1 MEFLKIL
8 ISFYE
13 KMTHTKNYVTERSS
27 CLKFFTTLL
36 LTVIGCIPFWSLGFK
51 FHNSLHCILNEWFN
65 FPINKKSVSCI
76 SQSNKWLFQVSKI
89 KSRQNDTK
97 PQINVRIFEIF
108 QMLVEIHKWKKYRF
122 QTKSLQPPYSLFF
135 FFADKLSRNSR
146 LSHKFNKLLTQYSY
160 MVAKFL
166 YTYI

>member
-1 MEFLKIL
+1 MKFLKIL

-36 LTVIGCIPFWSLGFK
+36 LTVIGCIPFWYLGFK
-51 FHNSLHCILNEWFN
+51 FHNSLHCILNEWF
-65 FPINKKSVSCI
+65 IILQLTKKCI
-76 SQSNKWLFQVSKI
+76 MHSLRPNSQSNKWLFQVIKI
-89 KSRQNDTK
+89 KSRKNDTK

-122 QTKSLQPPYSLFF
+122 QTNTLQPPYSLFLPINYPVTLGSRTNLINYS
-135 FFADKLSRNSR
+135 LSIV
-146 LSHKFNKLLTQYSY
+146 TW
-160 MVAKFL
+160 
-166 YTYI
+166 